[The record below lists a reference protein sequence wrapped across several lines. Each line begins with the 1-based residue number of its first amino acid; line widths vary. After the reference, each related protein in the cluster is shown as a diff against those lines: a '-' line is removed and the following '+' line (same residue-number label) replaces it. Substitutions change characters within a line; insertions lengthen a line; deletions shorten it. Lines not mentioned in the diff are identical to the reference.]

1 MPCPARHHRW
11 AANPPTVGT
20 KCIKCPAIFGIRAPK
35 VTSPE
40 DEQARAARI
49 AQAFQALKGGQA
61 PSVNGKPSTAPVVE
75 ASSVNSDV
83 IQPDEVLP
91 PSAARPNGWQKGA
104 ARKLRRVFFGALDL
118 AIEAV
123 ERIPGEPEDDDLEDV
138 EESFARSLAVWFPE
152 GSLSPTKDLILA
164 CTFAGA
170 AAWSSSKAK
179 PRVARPADPQKKS
192 SAPTEEPSRE
202 PSPPDPKMSR
212 ALTVFG
218 DG

>member
-1 MPCPARHHRW
+1 MACSARHHRW
-11 AANPPTVGT
+11 AANPPTFGT

-35 VTSPE
+35 MATPE

-49 AQAFQALKGGQA
+49 AQAFQALRSGQA
-61 PSVNGKPSTAPVVE
+61 PQGPGQPQE
-75 ASSVNSDV
+75 ASSGKPEI

-118 AIEAV
+118 VIESV

-138 EESFARSLAVWFPE
+138 EESFARSLAVWFPD

-179 PRVARPADPQKKS
+179 PRAAKAAPEPKS
-192 SAPTEEPSRE
+192 SSPVPPEGGHVERERPS
-202 PSPPDPKMSR
+202 DPKLQK